1 MIAPFSDLKVLD
13 LSNRFAGSFCS
24 RLLADFGA
32 DVYKGVI
39 PGTAD
44 VSLAYGP
51 MFEGGSGSIESG
63 MYHYLNLNKKSINSL
78 LSSSNAQEI
87 LRNLDVLVVDFSN
100 TENGRNYVQS
110 IFQNM
115 SDEALICSIT
125 PFGED
130 SDWTGRP
137 YSDFTIQALSSYCS
151 VNGVEGSP
159 PLKEP
164 GTETEFITGAN
175 AFNGLV
181 SALMYRDLTGIG
193 QTINTSLLHSTLSSY

>member
-87 LRNLDVLVVDFSN
+87 LRNLDVLVAV
-100 TENGRNYVQS
+100 
-110 IFQNM
+110 
-115 SDEALICSIT
+115 
-125 PFGED
+125 
-130 SDWTGRP
+130 
-137 YSDFTIQALSSYCS
+137 SYTH
-151 VNGVEGSP
+151 
-159 PLKEP
+159 LRAH
-164 GTETEFITGAN
+164 ET
-175 AFNGLV
+175 
-181 SALMYRDLTGIG
+181 
-193 QTINTSLLHSTLSSY
+193 